1 MKPEAWRWTTL
12 LLTAATI
19 GAGGGFIVSTLIV
32 AFSGAEPFMVPKGWS
47 YALTG
52 GALLSW
58 LAGERWRAALR
69 REHGGIIDRVNDE
82 LARVRARRQ
91 R

>member
-1 MKPEAWRWTTL
+1 MKPEAWRWSTI

-19 GAGGGFIVSTLIV
+19 GAGAGFIVSTLIV

-47 YALTG
+47 YALTA

-58 LAGERWRAALR
+58 LAGERWRKALR
-69 REHGGIIDRVNDE
+69 REHAIIDRLNEE
-82 LARVRARRQ
+82 LARIRARRQ